1 MNTSAYTEGFNSA
14 INANVATPYG
24 NNPKAREEWRAGR
37 AAGTAHFFKDYEIVN
52 RCDGFYQVEK
62 ENRPVSGKIAFQDS
76 AVNFIIKRGNAE

>member
-37 AAGTAHFFKDYEIVN
+37 AAGTAHFFKDYEIVHTGE
-52 RCDGFYQVEK
+52 RT
-62 ENRPVSGKIAFQDS
+62 
-76 AVNFIIKRGNAE
+76 